1 MHRPKFYYFYRHIQI
16 MKTILTF
23 LFLGLLHT
31 SLFASNKDS
40 SFTING
46 NMVGFA
52 DGTEVKLEDQN
63 TGAELAAAK
72 FLKGKFTLKGTLR
85 EPTLCWLKI
94 TGDEQQ
100 YIYVENKTI
109 AVSGI
114 KPIKTNYKVT
124 GSNSHND
131 FMDFQKR
138 FNPLI
143 LRLQAIVGTINAT
156 QYGARRD
163 SMMTIYN
170 KIQDTIQ
177 QNIDAYIDKHLS
189 SPVSPFI
196 LFVTTQFYEDPVLLE
211 QRFLRL
217 DSVVRTTPT
226 SISLKGYIDYNK
238 VGAVGTPAIDFVQ
251 PDTVGTQVALSSFK
265 GKYVLVDFWAS
276 WCGPCRMENP
286 NVVASFNKFKA
297 KNFTVLGVSLDRP
310 GQKDYWMAAIHKD
323 NLTWTHVSDLKW
335 WDNAA
340 AKLYRVAGIPFN
352 ILVDPQ
358 GKIIG
363 RNLRGPDLDNKLC
376 QILGCN

>member
-1 MHRPKFYYFYRHIQI
+1 

-23 LFLGLLHT
+23 IFLGLLYT
-31 SLFASNKDS
+31 NLFATTGKDT

-46 NMVGFA
+46 NMIGFG

-63 TGAELAAAK
+63 TGSQLATAK
-72 FLKGKFTLKGTLR
+72 ILKGKFILKGKLA

-109 AVSGI
+109 AISGI
-114 KPIKTNYKVT
+114 KPIRTNYKVT
-124 GSNSHND
+124 GSQSHND
-131 FMDFQKR
+131 FLDFQKS
-138 FNPLI
+138 FNPLMI
-143 LRLQAIVGTINAT
+143 RLQTIVPVINSTA
-156 QYGARRD
+156 YGPQRD
-163 SMMTIYN
+163 SMMLIYYG
-170 KIQDTIQ
+170 IQDSIQ
-177 QNIDAYIDKHLS
+177 KNIDIYIDKHLS
-189 SPVSPFI
+189 SSVSPFV

-217 DSVVRTTPT
+217 DSAVKAMAT
-226 SISLKGYIDYNK
+226 SISLKNYIDYNK
-238 VGAVGTPAIDFVQ
+238 VGAVGTNALDFTQ
-251 PDTVGTQVALSSFK
+251 PDTLGTQVSLSSFK

-286 NVVASFNKFKA
+286 NVVANYNKFKA

-310 GQKDYWMAAIHKD
+310 GQKENWLAAIHHD
-323 NLTWTHVSDLKW
+323 NLTWTQVSDLQFW
-335 WDNAA
+335 NNAA
-340 AKLYRVAGIPFN
+340 AKLYRVQGIPFN

-363 RNLRGPDLDNKLC
+363 RNLRGSDLDTKLC
-376 QILGCN
+376 QVLGCN